1 MVFARIT
8 RHGLVSIAIL
18 VAMLWA
24 CVLAERS
31 LTRTSRIETY
41 RALKQ
46 IRYLKF
52 KRHVEPAAQQPAQP
66 PAKAA
71 PASGPV
77 FG

>member
-8 RHGLVSIAIL
+8 RHGLASIAIL
-18 VAMLWA
+18 VAILWG

-31 LTRTSRIETY
+31 MTRNSRIETY

-52 KRHVEPAAQQPAQP
+52 KRHVEPAATPSTKPAP
-66 PAKAA
+66 S
-71 PASGPV
+71 SGPV
-77 FG
+77 SG